1 MSRKERI
8 RPFVLVNVAVSADG
22 KLSTRERRQVKI
34 SGPDDFDRVDII
46 KSGADAIMVGIGTVL
61 ADNPSLTIKSA
72 ERIQERLSQG
82 RPEHP
87 VRVVVDS
94 LARTPPDAK
103 ILHKGPGQRI
113 IVVSENAPPSRIEG
127 LRPLATIITTPGDRV
142 DLAFLL
148 EELGKQGIHRLMV
161 EGGGRLISSL
171 FAAGLVDQLSMFIGN
186 MIIGGENAPTLADG
200 EGWIREEEFTRL
212 DLAGVQTLD
221 EGVLISWNIR
231 RDTRT
236 GSG

>member
-34 SGPDDFDRVDII
+34 SGPDDFDRGDII

-148 EELGKQGIHRLMV
+148 EELGKQGIRRLMV

-221 EGVLISWNIR
+221 EGVLISWNVR

>member
-148 EELGKQGIHRLMV
+148 EELGKQGIRRLMV

-221 EGVLISWNIR
+221 EGVLISWNVR

>member
-1 MSRKERI
+1 MNRKERI

-148 EELGKQGIHRLMV
+148 EELGKQGIRRLMV

>member
-1 MSRKERI
+1 M
-8 RPFVLVNVAVSADG
+8 
-22 KLSTRERRQVKI
+22 
-34 SGPDDFDRVDII
+34 
-46 KSGADAIMVGIGTVL
+46 
-61 ADNPSLTIKSA
+61 
-72 ERIQERLSQG
+72 
-82 RPEHP
+82 
-87 VRVVVDS
+87 
-94 LARTPPDAK
+94 
-103 ILHKGPGQRI
+103 
-113 IVVSENAPPSRIEG
+113 VSENAPPSRIEG

-148 EELGKQGIHRLMV
+148 EELGKQGIRRLMV

>member
-1 MSRKERI
+1 MNRKERI

-148 EELGKQGIHRLMV
+148 EELGKQGIRRLMV

-221 EGVLISWNIR
+221 EGVLISWNVR